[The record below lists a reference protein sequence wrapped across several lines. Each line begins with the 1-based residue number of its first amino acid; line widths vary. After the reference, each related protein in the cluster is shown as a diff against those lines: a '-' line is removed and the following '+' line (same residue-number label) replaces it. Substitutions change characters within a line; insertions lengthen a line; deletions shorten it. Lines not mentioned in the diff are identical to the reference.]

1 MAKVSRSV
9 TLNGSLADVWGLI
22 GNFQGLGDW
31 HPAVES
37 VTKEDVGGTE
47 HRRIA
52 LKGGGEILE
61 MLHGSGDG
69 HYSYTI
75 VESPLPVSGYLSMIS
90 AAEKD
95 GKTVVTWGSTFEPT
109 ADGAED
115 AVAGIYEA
123 GFGALTERF
132 GS

>member
-9 TLNGSLADVWGLI
+9 TLNAPYAEVWGVI
-22 GNFQGLGDW
+22 GNFQGLADW
-31 HPAVES
+31 HPAAES
-37 VTKEDVGGTE
+37 VTKEDIGGTE

-52 LKGGGEILE
+52 LNGGGEILE
-61 MLHGSGDG
+61 ALHSEGDG

-75 VESPLPVSGYLSMIS
+75 VESPLPVTGYLSMLS
-90 AAEKD
+90 AGEQD
-95 GKTVVTWGSTFEPT
+95 GKTVVTWGSTFEGT
-109 ADGAED
+109 AEGAED
-115 AVAGIYEA
+115 VVAGIYEA